1 MTPRQQNSPAPTPE
15 TNDTPRLVEAISREL
30 LSRYRVCEALSG
42 MAIERHLYRILDEAR
57 DAVGD
62 SRALVCSM
70 QGAAPPRPRRRATRK
85 RSRRP
90 IAGAGRRKPAPRPRA
105 GARKRGPA
113 K

>member
-1 MTPRQQNSPAPTPE
+1 MTPRQQNSPARAPE
-15 TNDTPRLVEAISREL
+15 TDDTPRLVEAILLEL
-30 LSRYRVCEALSG
+30 LSRYRGCEALSG

-62 SRALVCSM
+62 SRALVCPM
-70 QGAAPPRPRRRATRK
+70 QGAAPPRPRRPVTRK

-90 IAGAGRRKPAPRPRA
+90 NAGAGRRKPAPWPRA
-105 GARKRGPA
+105 GAHERGRA

>member
-1 MTPRQQNSPAPTPE
+1 MTPRQQNSPARAPE
-15 TNDTPRLVEAISREL
+15 TNDTSRLAEAILREL
-30 LSRYRVCEALSG
+30 LSRYRGCEALSA

-62 SRALVCSM
+62 SRARVSSM
-70 QGAAPPRPRRRATRK
+70 QGAAPRPRRRVTRK

-90 IAGAGRRKPAPRPRA
+90 NAGAGRRKPAPWPRP
-105 GARKRGPA
+105 GAHDRGLA